1 MLPTFVLGNP
11 GRGAQRKPR
20 ETLRKRT
27 TKSQNNL
34 ARRSGRSR
42 PCGATLRDRADQ
54 VPAKQPCDPFRTT
67 LQDGAGD
74 QVPAEQPCEAE
85 RTTKSLLN
93 NLATRSRRPGPYRA
107 TSRGGTGDRVP
118 AEQPR
123 EAEQMIKSLSSN
135 LARRSG
141 RLGPCRATLP
151 KGRAIGSHA
160 SLTSV
165 REGRPNDVSPRQ
177 RDKTGHHQTTP
188 RARVQRRKVP
198 DEHQMTPRYILSHA
212 KPPPTSGASQSHSK
226 GSQHQSLPEKL

>member
-1 MLPTFVLGNP
+1 LGNP
-11 GRGAQRKPR
+11 GRGAQRKPK
-20 ETLRKRT
+20 ETLWKRT

-34 ARRSGRSR
+34 ARRSGRPR
-42 PCGATLRDRADQ
+42 PYGATLRDGADQ
-54 VPAKQPCDPFRTT
+54 VPTKQPCDPFRTT
-67 LQDGAGD
+67 LRDEAGD

-93 NLATRSRRPGPYRA
+93 NLARRSGRPGLCRA
-107 TSRGGTGDRVP
+107 TSRGGTGDQVP

-135 LARRSG
+135 LAWRSG
-141 RLGPCRATLP
+141 RLGPCRATFP
-151 KGRAIGSHA
+151 EGRATGSRA

-198 DEHQMTPRYILSHA
+198 NEHQTTLKVA
-212 KPPPTSGASQSHSK
+212 
-226 GSQHQSLPEKL
+226 